1 MSAATLAADVIIVT
15 WNGRG
20 RVDSCLEHLA
30 RQTAPQRVIVVDNAS
45 TDGTPA
51 MLRERHPGV
60 DVIEMD
66 RNVGFG
72 RAVNA
77 GAAAGQGD
85 AVVLVNDDVEMDE
98 MCLEA
103 ILAPL
108 EHGPAVGMVAGLTT
122 IPGSDLV
129 DSFGIELD
137 VTLAAYNRLR
147 RRPAGQAPGVLLGP
161 SGGLAAYRRRAF
173 DEAGGFDERLFA
185 YGEDVDL
192 ALRLRLAG
200 WEAAEAPAARGVHLG
215 AATIGID
222 SPRQRFLAGFARAFL
237 MRRYGVLRGRH
248 AARAIAIEA
257 LVVGAGFVRGR
268 TDAHIKG
275 RIAGWRAAA
284 GERLDVPA
292 GAVDAGIGVREALR
306 RLLRAR

>member
-1 MSAATLAADVIIVT
+1 MSAGTLAADVIIVT

-20 RVDSCLEHLA
+20 RLDSCLEQLA

-51 MLRERHPGV
+51 MVRERHPGV

-77 GAAAGQGD
+77 GAAAGQGE
-85 AVVLVNDDVEMDE
+85 AIVLVNDDVEVDE
-98 MCLEA
+98 TCLEA
-103 ILAPL
+103 IVAPL
-108 EHGPAVGMVAGLTT
+108 AHDPSVGMVAGLTT
-122 IPGSDLV
+122 IPATDLV

-147 RRPAGQAPGVLLGP
+147 RRPAAQAPGVLLGP
-161 SGGLAAYRRRAF
+161 SGGLASYRRRAF
-173 DEAGGFDERLFA
+173 DEVGGFDDRLFA

-200 WEAAEAPAARGVHLG
+200 WEAAAAPAARGVHLG
-215 AATIGID
+215 AATVGAD
-222 SPRQRFLAGFARAFL
+222 SARQRFLAGFARAFL
-237 MRRYGVLRGRH
+237 LRRFGVLRGRH
-248 AARAIAIEA
+248 APRAILIEA
-257 LVVGAGFVRGR
+257 LVVASGFIRGR
-268 TDAHIKG
+268 TAAHVRG

-284 GERLDVPA
+284 GDRLDVPA
-292 GAVDAGIGVREALR
+292 GAVDAGIDVREALR
-306 RLLRAR
+306 RLVRAR